1 MVGKDLPKV
10 CSNVVSEEARVKDE
24 LLEEVVGWK
33 QNTGYHCCTLRC
45 WANALRQGEG
55 EGGGR
60 GEEGE
65 ERRERRREEEEGAE
79 EGRGG
84 HLFYHCIHTL
94 TLATR
99 VNTLS
104 RVTNNPPHSL
114 HPHTLPHLLCIVP

>member
-1 MVGKDLPKV
+1 M

-45 WANALRQGEG
+45 WANAL
-55 EGGGR
+55 GGR

-65 ERRERRREEEEGAE
+65 ERRERGGGRGEEGAE

-84 HLFYHCIHTL
+84 GSGGGKRRTSLLPLYTHT
-94 TLATR
+94 
-99 VNTLS
+99 
-104 RVTNNPPHSL
+104 
-114 HPHTLPHLLCIVP
+114 HTSY